1 MEFERDPTTHK
12 IIKSPGTFL
21 LARVKEHRI
30 PIERDLGKW
39 IMDKRY
45 AQYDAHD
52 DYDKINR
59 AIDYVIKYNDFNEIP
74 PPIIAVGGTVHGAPV
89 LYLIKTNVPTYR
101 KKRKSSMPK
110 RKIKKKQVKKV
121 QV

>member
-12 IIKSPGTFL
+12 IIRSPGTFL
-21 LARVKEHRI
+21 LARVKEHHI
-30 PIERDLGKW
+30 PIERDLGRW

-45 AQYDAHD
+45 AQYDAAD

-59 AIDYVIKYNDFNEIP
+59 AIDYAIKYNEFDEIP

-89 LYLIKTNVPTYR
+89 LYLIKTNIPTYR
-101 KKRKSSMPK
+101 KKKTSKPKSKRKS
-110 RKIKKKQVKKV
+110 KKKECGCK
-121 QV
+121 

>member
-12 IIKSPGTFL
+12 LIKSPETYL
-21 LARVKEHRI
+21 MTRVKEHHI
-30 PIERDLGKW
+30 PIERNLGNW

-59 AIDYVIKYNDFNEIP
+59 AIDYAIKYDSFKDIP
-74 PPIIAVGGTVHGAPV
+74 PPIIAVGGTVHGVPV
-89 LYLIKTNVPTYR
+89 LYLIKTDVPTYR
-101 KKRKSSMPK
+101 KKKTTKPK
-110 RKIKKKQVKKV
+110 KRVTKKCGCK
-121 QV
+121 

>member
-12 IIKSPGTFL
+12 LIKSPETFL
-21 LARVKEHRI
+21 LIRVKEHHI

-59 AIDYVIKYNDFNEIP
+59 AIDYAIKYDSFKDIP
-74 PPIIAVGGTVHGAPV
+74 PPIIAEV
-89 LYLIKTNVPTYR
+89 LSTEFRYYILSKQMFQHIV
-101 KKRKSSMPK
+101 KRD
-110 RKIKKKQVKKV
+110 QLN
-121 QV
+121 QNQNEN